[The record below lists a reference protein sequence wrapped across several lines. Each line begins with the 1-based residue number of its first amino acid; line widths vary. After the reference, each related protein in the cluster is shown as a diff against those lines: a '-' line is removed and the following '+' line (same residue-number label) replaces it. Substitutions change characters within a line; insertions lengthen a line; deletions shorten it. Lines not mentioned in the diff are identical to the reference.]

1 MQSGGSMV
9 YKGKFIVFE
18 GPDRGGKSTQAN
30 LLNKYLTECGVD
42 VVITRE
48 PGGDNVAEEIRRI
61 LLDPT
66 NTVSPMAELLLYE
79 ASRAQHTQ
87 QKIIPA
93 LEAGKTVI
101 CERYTLSS
109 CAYQGYG
116 RGIDMDIINK
126 LNSIATL
133 NLKPDLNLVFIMS
146 DKYFTKRGE
155 YLFSDRLEQEDE
167 AFRLKMRQGYRE
179 LASKMENTVIIDAD
193 RPVAEIQKTVLDEL
207 EKYNILSSIIKA

>member
-1 MQSGGSMV
+1 MK

-18 GPDRGGKSTQAN
+18 GPDRCGKSTQAN
-30 LLNKYLTECGVD
+30 MLNKYLTDLGFD

-79 ASRAQHTQ
+79 ASRAQHTE

-93 LEAGKTVI
+93 LEAGQIVI
-101 CERYTLSS
+101 CERYTMSS

-116 RGIDMDIINK
+116 RGIDMDIINR
-126 LNSIATL
+126 LNSIATQDV
-133 NLKPDLNLVFIMS
+133 KPDLTLVFLMS
-146 DKYFTKRGE
+146 DKYFTERGE
-155 YLFSDRLEQEDE
+155 YLFSDRLELEDE
-167 AFRLKMRQGYRE
+167 AFRHKMRRGYRE
-179 LASKMENTVIIDAD
+179 VAARTENAVIIDAD
-193 RPVAEIQKTVLDEL
+193 RPVAEIEASVLE
-207 EKYNILSSIIKA
+207 EIKKHNILEGSKAA